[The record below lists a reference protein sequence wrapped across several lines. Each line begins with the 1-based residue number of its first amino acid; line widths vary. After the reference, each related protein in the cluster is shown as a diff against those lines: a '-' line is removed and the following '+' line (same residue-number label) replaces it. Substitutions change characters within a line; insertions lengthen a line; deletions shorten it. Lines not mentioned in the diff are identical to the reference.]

1 MKSITI
7 VGGGLVGSLLAIF
20 LAKRG
25 HKVNVFE
32 RRADPR
38 TTNVYAGRSINL
50 VVSHRGWT
58 ALKAAGVNETVE
70 RIVVPVYA
78 RMMHDRDGQLTR
90 VPYSIENRAIYSVSR
105 GELNKVLLSEAEKLP
120 NVHLH
125 FHEQCVDVD
134 LDNARC
140 TFKNDITSATAS
152 IKADVVFGADGAP
165 SAVRQAMARGRFNF
179 SQEFIEHDYK
189 EVAFPANADGTPK
202 MDPQCLHIWPR
213 RYYMMMGLANQD
225 GGFTGTLFMPHT
237 ASAVTPQASSRNA
250 GAAKQ
255 PGPAYPGSHSGPGP
269 AVYPGFDTVRTVA
282 EVTAFFQT
290 HFADAMPIVPDLV
303 DQYLRNPQSNLAI
316 IRCGPWTHRD
326 KVALIGDA
334 AHAIVPFYGEGMN
347 AGYEDC
353 KVLNDLLNEHGDD
366 NWAMVLDAY
375 GKQRK
380 PNGDAIADLSMRNFV
395 EMRDLV
401 ADPRFI
407 LRKKIEGRL
416 QAKHPDQWLPLYSQV
431 KFTDTP
437 YVDALREG
445 QRHDRIMEQVLAMPG
460 VEEKWESDP
469 AVQREVERKALE
481 LLTGSK

>member
-1 MKSITI
+1 MKNITI

-25 HKVNVFE
+25 HKVSVYE

-38 TTNVYAGRSINL
+38 VTDIYAGRSINL

-58 ALKAAGVNETVE
+58 ALRAAGAEEAVRE
-70 RIVVPVYA
+70 IVVPVYA
-78 RMMHDRDGQLTR
+78 RMMHDRDGQLNR
-90 VPYSIENRAIYSVSR
+90 VPYSIDNRAIDAVSR
-105 GELNKVLLSEAEKLP
+105 GELNRRLLTEAEKLP
-120 NVHLH
+120 NVKVFFNHRCL
-125 FHEQCVDVD
+125 DVD
-134 LDNARC
+134 LDNATCWFARDGENASSMS
-140 TFKNDITSATAS
+140 NDAVSDRIDV
-152 IKADVVFGADGAP
+152 KADVVFGSDGAF
-165 SAVRQAMARGRFNF
+165 SAVRSKMMLGRFSY
-179 SQEFIEHDYK
+179 SQEYIEHDYK

-225 GGFTGTLFMPHT
+225 GGFTGTLFMPHKAT
-237 ASAVTPQASSRNA
+237 ANS
-250 GAAKQ
+250 
-255 PGPAYPGSHSGPGP
+255 
-269 AVYPGFDTVRTVA
+269 PGFDTVRTEA
-282 EVTAFFQT
+282 EVTAFFKE
-290 HFADAMPIVPDLV
+290 HFADAMPMVPDLV
-303 DQYLRNPQSNLAI
+303 EQYLRNPQSNLVI
-316 IRCGPWTHRD
+316 VRCDPWTYKD

-366 NWAMVLDAY
+366 NWATVLDAY

-401 ADPRFI
+401 ADPQFI

-431 KFTDTP
+431 KFTNTS
-437 YVDALREG
+437 YADAIREG

-460 VEEKWESDP
+460 VAERWESE
-469 AVQREVERKALE
+469 EVEKLAMD
-481 LLTGSK
+481 LLAKG

>member
-1 MKSITI
+1 MKQITI

-25 HKVNVFE
+25 HKVSVFE

-38 TTNVYAGRSINL
+38 RTDTYAGRSINL

-58 ALKAAGVNETVE
+58 ALRAAGVEDAVKAIT
-70 RIVVPVYA
+70 VPVFA
-78 RMMHDRDGQLTR
+78 RMMHDRDGQLNR

-105 GELNKVLLSEAEKLP
+105 GELNRILLSEAEKLP
-120 NVHLH
+120 NVSLH
-125 FHEQCVDVD
+125 FDHKCVDVD
-134 LDNARC
+134 LD
-140 TFKNDITSATAS
+140 KAS
-152 IKADVVFGADGAP
+152 CIFQPDGGEAMTVSADVVFGSDGAF
-165 SAVRQAMARGRFNF
+165 SAVRAKMMHGRFNY
-179 SQEFIEHDYK
+179 SQDYIEHDYK
-189 EVAFPANADGTPK
+189 EVAFPPNADGTPK

-213 RYYMMMGLANQD
+213 RYFMMMGLANQD
-225 GGFTGTLFMPHT
+225 GGFTGTLFMPH
-237 ASAVTPQASSRNA
+237 NA
-250 GAAKQ
+250 TKD
-255 PGPAYPGSHSGPGP
+255 S
-269 AVYPGFDTVRTVA
+269 PGFDTVRTEA
-282 EVTAFFQT
+282 EVTAFFKE

-303 DQYLRNPQSNLAI
+303 EQYLRNPQSSLVI
-316 IRCGPWTHRD
+316 VRCDPWTHKD

-366 NWAMVLDAY
+366 NWATVLDLY

-401 ADPRFI
+401 ADPQFI

-445 QRHDRIMEQVLAMPG
+445 QRHDRIMEKVLAMPG
-460 VEEKWESDP
+460 VEEKWESE
-469 AVQREVERKALE
+469 EVERKAME
-481 LLTGSK
+481 LVKASF

>member
-1 MKSITI
+1 MKNITI

-25 HKVNVFE
+25 HKVNVYE

-38 TTNVYAGRSINL
+38 STDVYAGRSINL

-58 ALKAAGVNETVE
+58 ALRAAGVEEAVKE
-70 RIVVPVYA
+70 IVVPVYA
-78 RMMHDRDGQLTR
+78 RMMHDRQGNLNKA
-90 VPYSIENRAIYSVSR
+90 PYSIDNKAIFSVSR
-105 GELNKVLLSEAEKLP
+105 GELNRRLLTEAEKLP
-120 NVHLH
+120 NVTLH
-125 FHEQCVDVD
+125 FNERCVDVD
-134 LDNARC
+134 LDTGICLFQADN
-140 TFKNDITSATAS
+140 NSSAPLS
-152 IKADVVFGADGAP
+152 VRADVVFGSDGAF
-165 SAVRQAMARGRFNF
+165 SAVRSKMMMGRFSY
-179 SQEFIEHDYK
+179 SQEYIEHDYK

-213 RYYMMMGLANQD
+213 QHYMMMGLANQD

-237 ASAVTPQASSRNA
+237 ASAVIPEA
-250 GAAKQ
+250 GRSKIA
-255 PGPAYPGSHSGPGP
+255 GPGHPESYKSSTP
-269 AVYPGFDTVRTVA
+269 ATYPGFDTV
-282 EVTAFFQT
+282 VTEEQAKKFFAD

-303 DQYLRNPQSNLAI
+303 EQYMRNPQSNLVI
-316 IRCGPWTHRD
+316 VRCDPWTYKD

-347 AGYEDC
+347 SGYEDC
-353 KVLNDLLNEHGDD
+353 KVLNDLLNEYGDD
-366 NWAMVLDAY
+366 NWGEVLHHY

-401 ADPRFI
+401 AEPQFI
-407 LRKKIEGRL
+407 LRKKIEGHL

-445 QRHDRIMEQVLAMPG
+445 RRHDAIMERVLALPDI
-460 VEEKWESDP
+460 EKKWES
-469 AVQREVERKALE
+469 AEVEKFALGM
-481 LLTGSK
+481 L